1 MDKKEDTVR
10 KIVSRSRKKI
20 RNFLNDQCTL
30 YNSDGNCKFRIKDQV
45 EEFNIREEYEKIYKV
60 IDEAHFYA
68 VSEKVMPEKNYWE
81 KNL

>member
-1 MDKKEDTVR
+1 MDKKEATVR

-20 RNFLNDQCTL
+20 KKFLNDQCTL
-30 YNSDGNCKFRIKDQV
+30 YNPDGSCNCRIKDQV
-45 EEFNIREEYEKIYKV
+45 EEFNIREEYEKIYSA

-68 VSEKVMPEKNYWE
+68 ASEKVMPDKNYWK